1 MASKIIPHPDMFP
14 AHTTIGDIIDLA
26 DNHRPD
32 AVLSE
37 SFRRMRLAE
46 QAFNAGH
53 EQVGTAQLIL
63 VGALV
68 SREIFTI
75 RGVPNSRSHKLF
87 AKRRTR
93 RSSRRGAPVI
103 SLSREGRP

>member
-1 MASKIIPHPDMFP
+1 MSPKASIIPHPHMFP
-14 AHTTIGDIIDLA
+14 ADTTIGDIIDFA
-26 DNHRPD
+26 DAHRPD

-46 QAFNAGH
+46 QAFNGGH

-75 RGVPNSRSHKLF
+75 RGCP
-87 AKRRTR
+87 
-93 RSSRRGAPVI
+93 
-103 SLSREGRP
+103 